1 MAAEINGSSPGT
13 LQSICYE
20 RGSLRL
26 LDQTR
31 LPLETVYLD
40 IKDSS
45 DGWTAIRDMVVRGAP
60 AIAIAAAL
68 SLAIEV
74 FNLDFSGTPEDAASY
89 LAKKLEYLVSSRP
102 TAVNLSDAAEKL
114 RSLVLK
120 IAETA
125 NEAQTV
131 FQAYVDAAETML
143 VDDVAANKAI
153 GFHGAS
159 HLGSH
164 LENMQKISVLT
175 HCNTGSLAT
184 AGYGTALGVIRAL
197 QTEGWLTAFELVHDQ
212 IPATLIADSAV
223 AALMKA
229 GVVNAVVV
237 GADRI
242 AANGDTANK
251 IGTYSVALSAYHHGI
266 QFYVA
271 APITSI
277 DLSISSGDQ
286 IVIEERSEKEL
297 LHSDGGR
304 GKQVA
309 ASGISVWNP
318 AFDVTPARLIT
329 AIFTEKGVI
338 RKSSEDAFDIKGFIE
353 SANGIATDLGIRG
366 NIFERLCSLSSIGGR
381 DSLSSCELFC
391 GFGSYDDS
399 YGKEESNQ
407 NVSSSISLITEDTIT
422 TTTGIST
429 SGSSSS
435 FLTWTMKLASWN
447 IRDFHKALKH
457 FDKAM
462 VNSHY
467 PIDDYESYVDFAPL
481 GFLSDHCCSKPKYS
495 FGWCQLPQERMSQA
509 QAAGLIALVTTKEIK
524 EALFDI
530 GANKAPDP
538 DDFNAKF
545 YMAAWDKIEDD
556 FITTEGSFPFCY
568 LGILLAMEKLHI
580 ANYGALLETI
590 TKKNSM
596 GYTKSKGVT
605 LGTLGSPPLPPT
617 CGFLA
622 LRRAANMKLI
632 EWFATKQNR
641 SALAYE
647 FFHPRMPNVPCFSM
661 IWKSCILP
669 KHHFIAW
676 LLTHGKL
683 RTTDNLPYEP
693 KKMCVLCRQLKNPM
707 PTFFFACAIAESLFD
722 RIKR

>member
-197 QTEGWLTAFELVHDQ
+197 QTEGWLEKAFCTETRPFNQGSRLTAFELVHDQ

-353 SANGIATDLGIRG
+353 SA
-366 NIFERLCSLSSIGGR
+366 
-381 DSLSSCELFC
+381 
-391 GFGSYDDS
+391 
-399 YGKEESNQ
+399 K
-407 NVSSSISLITEDTIT
+407 
-422 TTTGIST
+422 
-429 SGSSSS
+429 
-435 FLTWTMKLASWN
+435 
-447 IRDFHKALKH
+447 
-457 FDKAM
+457 
-462 VNSHY
+462 
-467 PIDDYESYVDFAPL
+467 
-481 GFLSDHCCSKPKYS
+481 
-495 FGWCQLPQERMSQA
+495 
-509 QAAGLIALVTTKEIK
+509 
-524 EALFDI
+524 
-530 GANKAPDP
+530 
-538 DDFNAKF
+538 
-545 YMAAWDKIEDD
+545 
-556 FITTEGSFPFCY
+556 
-568 LGILLAMEKLHI
+568 
-580 ANYGALLETI
+580 
-590 TKKNSM
+590 
-596 GYTKSKGVT
+596 
-605 LGTLGSPPLPPT
+605 
-617 CGFLA
+617 
-622 LRRAANMKLI
+622 
-632 EWFATKQNR
+632 
-641 SALAYE
+641 
-647 FFHPRMPNVPCFSM
+647 
-661 IWKSCILP
+661 
-669 KHHFIAW
+669 
-676 LLTHGKL
+676 
-683 RTTDNLPYEP
+683 
-693 KKMCVLCRQLKNPM
+693 
-707 PTFFFACAIAESLFD
+707 
-722 RIKR
+722 